1 MLALLTLLAAYGGW
15 RVTRAVLETLRRLPR
30 DNEDMVFY

>member
-1 MLALLTLLAAYGGW
+1 MLALLILGLAYAGVRG
-15 RVTRAVLETLRRLPR
+15 VIVAVSAWNDLPR